1 MDSNKGNQ
9 SLFKALQIIE
19 VMAGNKAPMRLLDIS
34 KAVSISPSTVLRFLN
49 TFKEMNYVNQD
60 PVSLNYFPTMKFQM
74 IANQVNSQLKI
85 RDITHPFL
93 QEISQKTGEFS
104 SLAVL
109 EDMEVIYIDYADGS
123 NSTYKSLMRIGKNAP
138 AHSTGVGKCLLLNFT
153 EPDIDILI
161 SEKGLIKLTEKTITT
176 KEGLLKE
183 LESVRK
189 YGVAY
194 DDEEC
199 EPNFK
204 CIAVPLRNYSG
215 SVIASM
221 SVSTPIARL
230 TGTKEDYILELLKD
244 ASRKISSTMGYS
256 ETE

>member
-34 KAVSISPSTVLRFLN
+34 KAVSISPSTVSRFLN

-60 PVSLNYFPTMKFQM
+60 PLSLNYFPTMKFQM

-85 RDITHPFL
+85 RNITHPFL
-93 QEISQKTGEFS
+93 QKISQKTGEFS

-109 EDMEVIYIDYADGS
+109 EEMEVIYIDYADGP
-123 NSTYKSLMRIGKNAP
+123 NSTYKTLMRIGKNAP

-153 EPDIDILI
+153 EPEIDMLI

-183 LESVRK
+183 LATVRK
-189 YGVAY
+189 NGFAY

-204 CIAVPLRNYSG
+204 CIAVPLRDYSG
-215 SVIASM
+215 TVIASM
-221 SVSTPIARL
+221 SVSIPTARL
-230 TGTKEDYILELLKD
+230 TNGKENYILELLND
-244 ASRKISSTMGYS
+244 SSEKISATMGYLN
-256 ETE
+256 TT